1 MIKINKQL
9 FWDVKFSELGY
20 EKNADFIISRVLSF
34 GDVAD
39 YRVIK
44 KQYGLRK
51 IKNIAKKINLANKK
65 SLYFWSLVFSLPLNS
80 FKCTKKLLTKEPSA
94 FWQR

>member
-9 FWDVKFSELGY
+9 FWDVRFSELDY
-20 EKNADFIISRVLSF
+20 KKNADFIISRVLSF

-39 YRVIK
+39 YKIIK
-44 KQYGLRK
+44 RRYGLRK
-51 IKNIAKKINLANKK
+51 IKSVAKKVNFANKK
-65 SLYFWSLVFSLPLNS
+65 SLYFWSLIFNLPLNS
-80 FKCTKKLLTKEPSA
+80 FKCTEKLLTKKPSA